1 MLGNIV
7 YINDNVAHIEIPA
20 GTQLGKHNEYAYN
33 IWSDKKKILG
43 EVEDISKDLI
53 KVAF

>member
-20 GTQLGKHNEYAYN
+20 GTPVGENLMNMHIIFED
-33 IWSDKKKILG
+33 DKKRYLVK
-43 EVEDISKDLI
+43 
-53 KVAF
+53 